1 MKITISERNSIT
13 ISTTNSKLGGF
24 IPSINLPAGLT
35 CRADAPCQKGCY
47 AKKGNW
53 RFENVQQ
60 SLLDNLKAFNEE
72 PKEFFNGIIN
82 YLNNNDIAFKFFRW
96 HSSGD
101 IVNNEYFKGI
111 LKVASNCPGTKF
123 LCFTKKFHLVNLY
136 LEAGGVIPDN
146 LKIVFSA
153 WDNTFKVDNPYNL
166 PVTYVKF
173 AKEEKNP
180 DIPEYAIPCIGKC
193 SECKAC
199 WSLVNGQSV
208 VFNQH

>member
-1 MKITISERNSIT
+1 MKITISK
-13 ISTTNSKLGGF
+13 TNSKLGGF

-53 RFENVQQ
+53 LYKNVKQ
-60 SLLDNLKAFNEE
+60 SLQNNLEAFNEN
-72 PKEFFNGIIN
+72 PTAFFDYIIDH
-82 YLNNNDIAFKFFRW
+82 LNNEDVCYKFFRW

-101 IVNNEYFKGI
+101 IVNTEYLRGVI
-111 LKVASNCPGTKF
+111 RVAEACPQTRF

-136 LEAGGVIPDN
+136 LDFGGKIPDN
-146 LKIVFSA
+146 LHIVFSA

-166 PVTYVKF
+166 PVTYVRFKDE
-173 AKEEKNP
+173 AKNA
-180 DIPEYAIPCIGKC
+180 DIPEYAIPCVGKC
-193 SECKAC
+193 YECKAC
-199 WSLVNGQSV
+199 WSLKNGQSV

>member
-1 MKITISERNSIT
+1 MKIT

-53 RFENVQQ
+53 LYKNVKQ
-60 SLLDNLKAFNEE
+60 SLLNNLEAFNNNNDNY
-72 PKEFFNGIIN
+72 FDYIIN
-82 YLNNNDIAFKFFRW
+82 YLNNGDISYKFFRW

-101 IVNNEYFKGI
+101 IVNINYLKGI
-111 LKVASNCPGTKF
+111 VRVAEACPQTKF
-123 LCFTKKFHLVNLY
+123 LCFTKKFNLVNMY
-136 LEAGGVIPDN
+136 LEFKPN
-146 LKIVFSA
+146 LPENLHIVFSA
-153 WDNTFKVDNPYNL
+153 WDKDFKVNNPFNL
-166 PVTYVKF
+166 PVTYVNFKDST
-173 AKEEKNP
+173 KNAE
-180 DIPEYAIPCIGKC
+180 IPEFAIPCVGKC

-199 WSLVNGQSV
+199 WSLVKGQSV

>member
-1 MKITISERNSIT
+1 MLIKISETNSIN

-53 RFENVQQ
+53 IFPTTKE
-60 SLLDNLKAFNEE
+60 SLSNNFKAFNEE
-72 PKEFFNGIIN
+72 PENFFNGIIN
-82 YLNNNDIAFKFFRW
+82 ALNNSDMLYKFFRW

-101 IVNNEYFKGI
+101 IVNYEYLKGI
-111 LKVASNCPGTKF
+111 VRVAEACPQTKF
-123 LCFTKKFHLVNLY
+123 LCFTKKFNLVNMY
-136 LEAGGVIPDN
+136 LEFHTLPEN

-153 WDNTFKVDNPYNL
+153 WDNTFLVNNPHNL
-166 PVTYVKF
+166 PVTYVRFKDSSRN
-173 AKEEKNP
+173 A
-180 DIPEYAIPCIGKC
+180 DIPEYAIPCVGKC
-193 SECKAC
+193 YECKAC
-199 WSLVNGQSV
+199 WSLEKGQSV

>member
-1 MKITISERNSIT
+1 MKITISK
-13 ISTTNSKLGGF
+13 TNSKLGGF

-53 RFENVQQ
+53 TYKNVQA
-60 SLLDNLKAFNEE
+60 SLKNNYDAFMENADEYFNYII
-72 PKEFFNGIIN
+72 KE
-82 YLNNNDIAFKFFRW
+82 LNNGDVTYKFFRW

-101 IVNNEYFKGI
+101 IINLNYLKGI
-111 LKVASNCPGTKF
+111 IRVAEACPQTRF
-123 LCFTKKFHLVNLY
+123 LCFTKKFSLVNMY
-136 LEAGGVIPDN
+136 LEFNPNIPEN

-153 WDNTFKVDNPYNL
+153 WDKDFKVNNPHNL
-166 PVTYVKF
+166 PVTYVNFKD
-173 AKEEKNP
+173 ADKNP

-193 SECKAC
+193 YECKAC